1 AHQLRPVPVDTVRY
15 DTHPKKVLR
24 SMSFE
29 VSDKKISDID
39 REAETEF
46 LGLTI
51 VNYDQGKFYTIS
63 EKKDAKLKEVLKKGY
78 DSTDITYQTLLS
90 CIGSIPKYN
99 VYSPWLSTL
108 SNKIQSVAS
117 REKSQVQ
124 ADWSDVVS
132 PPLRNLIRRWIVFAI
147 DNKPLKVPLYIYPD
161 SKLTVFVD
169 ASKWAI
175 GFIVYQR
182 HGDSDVVLHRENI
195 LFPPNRTSLNISF
208 KEMIALRYAISWVLK
223 LQTLSE
229 RSFHVT
235 VYSDSQLCCSII
247 RNNRVRNLPSAS
259 RNHLELLRREYS
271 VVREMLTSIT
281 TFTIFHIDGPNNPA
295 DALTRHPFLDYITSS
310 FPDSDVL
317 GELQSPMI
325 TDETLAASP
334 RPISEETMTSST
346 RRQDQ
351 PQGQTNTINAIF
363 TMTDM
368 PKTVSLDDIETAQQ
382 NDPLLPQD
390 DEHYTVINGI
400 VHRKTQHGYPLPYI
414 PPGLRVRL
422 LNLHHDTINGA
433 HFAADRMYEALK
445 RVCYWTNMM
454 DDCTWWCDSCGT
466 CQRNKPQRA
475 RPQPLR
481 SRVGSYPHELVF
493 ADYLSLD
500 HIPILVLTDA
510 FSKYLTTYVVSTTKY
525 SQPDAATTVKHLL
538 QYITS
543 YGPFTYL
550 FTDNGSHSKNQS
562 VYQLLNAF
570 NIQMTNSARCR
581 RHHMRPIVMGKNF
594 ADKYSNWAD
603 YLPLLTLA
611 YNNSVHSTTGEAPSH
626 VFFGRS
632 PSPYMITTSVP
643 PVRFESASQEQLL
656 RKADNRQRY
665 HQHQQHAA
673 TQSVDLGDRVWWWN
687 PHGPTEPSRK
697 SKLVAKWLGPYIVR
711 RFYPGTRLMVYISG
725 EGSNKEIVT
734 HINNIR
740 PVNHPV
746 RGLLRDESIMAHDD
760 LTHLQTVGK
769 EALTTS
775 LPSNF
780 GFDILLDDEDD
791 DDDQEM
797 NRVDE
802 DDHHFEENGD
812 RRRENSPER

>member
-481 SRVGSYPHELVF
+481 SRVGSYPHEL
-493 ADYLSLD
+493 
-500 HIPILVLTDA
+500 
-510 FSKYLTTYVVSTTKY
+510 
-525 SQPDAATTVKHLL
+525 
-538 QYITS
+538 
-543 YGPFTYL
+543 
-550 FTDNGSHSKNQS
+550 
-562 VYQLLNAF
+562 
-570 NIQMTNSARCR
+570 
-581 RHHMRPIVMGKNF
+581 
-594 ADKYSNWAD
+594 
-603 YLPLLTLA
+603 
-611 YNNSVHSTTGEAPSH
+611 
-626 VFFGRS
+626 
-632 PSPYMITTSVP
+632 
-643 PVRFESASQEQLL
+643 
-656 RKADNRQRY
+656 
-665 HQHQQHAA
+665 
-673 TQSVDLGDRVWWWN
+673 
-687 PHGPTEPSRK
+687 
-697 SKLVAKWLGPYIVR
+697 
-711 RFYPGTRLMVYISG
+711 
-725 EGSNKEIVT
+725 
-734 HINNIR
+734 
-740 PVNHPV
+740 
-746 RGLLRDESIMAHDD
+746 
-760 LTHLQTVGK
+760 
-769 EALTTS
+769 
-775 LPSNF
+775 
-780 GFDILLDDEDD
+780 
-791 DDDQEM
+791 
-797 NRVDE
+797 
-802 DDHHFEENGD
+802 
-812 RRRENSPER
+812 